1 MKILY
6 EAQNEAVFPWAIAI
20 GWGLICIALLWIAL
34 TRWKQK
40 EIGEKLFVIVP
51 IIVIGIYWAWLYQCI
66 TVPDL
71 YGQYQKGEYQICEG
85 VIEEYQPA
93 MVDGGTVDRFSVNGE
108 SFIVSD
114 SPFYGYGYPL
124 RQMDGGV
131 LKEGMG
137 VKIYYIPQKIENV
150 IMKIEIE
157 S

>member
-6 EAQNEAVFPWAIAI
+6 EAQNEATFPWAIAI
-20 GWGLICIALLWIAL
+20 VWGLICIGLLWIAL
-34 TRWKQK
+34 SRWKQK
-40 EIGEKLFVIVP
+40 KMGEKLFVTVP
-51 IIVIGIYWAWLYQCI
+51 IIVMGIYLAWLYQCI
-66 TVPDL
+66 SVPDL

-85 VIEEYQPA
+85 VIEEYLPA
-93 MVDGGTVDRFSVNGE
+93 MADGGTVDRFSVNGE
-108 SFIVSD
+108 SFLVSD

-137 VKIYYIPQKIENV
+137 VRIYYIPMEIENV

>member
-51 IIVIGIYWAWLYQCI
+51 IIVMGIYGAWLYQCI
-66 TVPDL
+66 SVPDL

-93 MVDGGTVDRFSVNGE
+93 LV
-108 SFIVSD
+108 
-114 SPFYGYGYPL
+114 
-124 RQMDGGV
+124 DGGV

-137 VKIYYIPQKIENV
+137 VKIYYIPQEIENV
-150 IMKIEIE
+150 IMKLEIE

>member
-6 EAQNEAVFPWAIAI
+6 EAQSEAVFPWAIAI

-93 MVDGGTVDRFSVNGE
+93 LV
-108 SFIVSD
+108 
-114 SPFYGYGYPL
+114 
-124 RQMDGGV
+124 DGGV

-137 VKIYYIPQKIENV
+137 VKIYYIPQEIENV

>member
-20 GWGLICIALLWIAL
+20 VWGLICIALLWIAL

-66 TVPDL
+66 TVSDL

-93 MVDGGTVDRFSVNGE
+93 LV
-108 SFIVSD
+108 
-114 SPFYGYGYPL
+114 
-124 RQMDGGV
+124 DGGV

-137 VKIYYIPQKIENV
+137 VKIYYIPQEIENV